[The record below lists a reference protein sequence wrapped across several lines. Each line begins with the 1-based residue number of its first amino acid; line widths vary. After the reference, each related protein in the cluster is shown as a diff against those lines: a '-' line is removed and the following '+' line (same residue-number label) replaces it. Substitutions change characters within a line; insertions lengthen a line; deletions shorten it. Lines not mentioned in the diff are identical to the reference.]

1 MTIVVAARGADD
13 FFLGI
18 QNMSFSCLTRCMSS
32 LGEIYG
38 DWRGRGA
45 VLPRLHAYSVS
56 KFVYITYL
64 LLYISWKGQDDADV
78 LTWHINQFVKI

>member
-18 QNMSFSCLTRCMSS
+18 QTMSFSCLTRCMSS

-38 DWRGRGA
+38 DWRGRDA
-45 VLPRLHAYSVS
+45 VLPCLRAHSVS

-64 LLYISWKGQDDADV
+64 LLYISPEGPDDADV